1 MALEKD
7 PHLFLNEDRSG
18 IGTVILV
25 EMTTPRFP
33 AGEFRTIEV
42 EKQCVFRPNVLPR
55 WLWLSEAFIPN
66 NGLDPS
72 VINTISRLFWLAL
85 CRVLYRDP
93 QTPTTQPTSHAFL
106 FFLSFSLSCAP

>member
-25 EMTTPRFP
+25 EMTTLLTR
-33 AGEFRTIEV
+33 GQWTIEV

-55 WLWLSEAFIPN
+55 WLWLS
-66 NGLDPS
+66 
-72 VINTISRLFWLAL
+72 
-85 CRVLYRDP
+85 
-93 QTPTTQPTSHAFL
+93 
-106 FFLSFSLSCAP
+106 